1 MDPTDAPGP
10 HEPIPLMQRMYDNV
24 WLLLIAGIVVMFVV
38 YTGWGM
44 WEILTMP
51 QATLP

>member
-1 MDPTDAPGP
+1 
-10 HEPIPLMQRMYDNV
+10 
-24 WLLLIAGIVVMFVV
+24 VVMFVV

-51 QATLP
+51 QGTLP